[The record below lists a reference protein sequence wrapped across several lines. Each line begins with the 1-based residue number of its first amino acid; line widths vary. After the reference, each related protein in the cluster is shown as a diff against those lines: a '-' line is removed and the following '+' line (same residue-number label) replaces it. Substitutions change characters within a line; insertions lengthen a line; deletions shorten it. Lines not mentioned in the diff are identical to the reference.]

1 MTNRHFHAST
11 NVCDVAVVVVV
22 RISLS
27 HPHEYKEAEEI
38 RAKMEREG
46 GPKEKERRI
55 GSSHFALSS
64 RITSSHVPSQ
74 CCTFVHSSYHFISKE
89 IKDDTLVC
97 GIS

>member
-1 MTNRHFHAST
+1 MC
-11 NVCDVAVVVVV
+11 VVAVVVVV

-46 GPKEKERRI
+46 GPKEKEKERRI

-89 IKDDTLVC
+89 IKDDTLIC
-97 GIS
+97 KIS